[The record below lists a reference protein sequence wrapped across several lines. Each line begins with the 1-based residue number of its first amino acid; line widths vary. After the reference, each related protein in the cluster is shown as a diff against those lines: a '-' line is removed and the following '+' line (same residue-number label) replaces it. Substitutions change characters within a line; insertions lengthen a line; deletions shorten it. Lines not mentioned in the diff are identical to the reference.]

1 MRTAVRTTAF
11 LLLFGFH
18 FSVAQNGDN
27 ASKSSEESRDSPP
40 SAIKESS
47 ATSMP
52 FIQDALG
59 PLYFPQS
66 YKVTCCMG
74 GTPIHESEE
83 LVRNWT
89 QHASD
94 YLVENGSNE
103 GESNC
108 RAFQGEYLISATAIF
123 RNLKGSGVR
132 CQCPDVGGQHRLDR
146 YCRKMPP
153 CLNKGYR
160 MFSGSMKCICPEPYF
175 GDRCQKY
182 CDQGQRIK
190 GADGRDYCSCVPFY
204 QGEECRDM
212 VCLNNGTI
220 KNERCHCP
228 PNFLG
233 YHCEIDTRGTSG
245 SRFQRYGEQGSE
257 LFSRD
262 VSGTIFSL
270 IMIVVLVVSMYLL
283 MKHRMQVQSRFT
295 ATRREFLT
303 GAGYSYPGVA
313 TGSCAISGG
322 RRDMIMTPEDARIM
336 HFRPLPMV
344 EGGPPPYVPPGSR
357 GRTRRNETLP
367 PLPSY
372 EDATKLPP
380 LRQNVSQE
388 EAPQEEQ
395 QSTEPESVSALAQTV
410 TSPSEDQPSSSTSPS
425 MPVSPSL
432 PSDTPSPSKAGDEQD
447 DERLKRSTSR
457 RSI

>member
-1 MRTAVRTTAF
+1 MRLLSTIAF
-11 LLLFGFH
+11 SSLLFSQITF
-18 FSVAQNGDN
+18 AQQDD
-27 ASKSSEESRDSPP
+27 AATAEDPPP
-40 SAIKESS
+40 SAIEQPS
-47 ATSMP
+47 ATTLP
-52 FIQDALG
+52 FVQDALG
-59 PLYFPQS
+59 PLYFPQA
-66 YKVTCCMG
+66 YKITCCMG

-94 YLVENGSNE
+94 YIIDDGSNE
-103 GESNC
+103 GETNC
-108 RAFQGEYLISATAIF
+108 RAYQGEYLISATAIF
-123 RNLKGSGVR
+123 RTLKGSGVR
-132 CQCPDVGGQHRLDR
+132 CKCPDTNGQHRLDR
-146 YCRKMPP
+146 FCRKMPP
-153 CLNKGYR
+153 CLNKGTR

-220 KNERCHCP
+220 KNGRCHCP
-228 PNFLG
+228 ANFLG

-313 TGSCAISGG
+313 TGSCALSG
-322 RRDMIMTPEDARIM
+322 RRDMMLSPEDARILQ
-336 HFRPLPMV
+336 FRPVPIV
-344 EGGPPPYVPPGSR
+344 EGGPPPYVPPGQR
-357 GRTRRNETLP
+357 GRSRRNEALP

-380 LRQNVSQE
+380 LRQNMGSE
-388 EAPQEEQ
+388 EISEEPQSTAD
-395 QSTEPESVSALAQTV
+395 STEPAEFTEPVQTP
-410 TSPSEDQPSSSTSPS
+410 TSTTEDQPSSSTSPS
-425 MPVSPSL
+425 IPVSPSL
-432 PSDTPSPSKAGDEQD
+432 PLENSPPSTLKDGSEVPKDEK
-447 DERLKRSTSR
+447 LKRSTSR